1 MTHDNVQADI
11 RDFLAG
17 THYAVVGA
25 SVDREKYG
33 NKVLRA
39 YLQKGHVCVPVHP
52 REALIEGVAC
62 VRSVEELPFVPHGLS
77 IVTPPPITEKVVDAA
92 LAKGIRRLWM
102 QPGAEH
108 EHGDGDGR
116 GEEYRGVHKPT
127 LTPAASRRW
136 CVAVDQSDGE

>member
-1 MTHDNVQADI
+1 MAHDAQAHDEQADI

-77 IVTPPPITEKVVDAA
+77 IMTPPPITEKVVDAA

-108 EHGDGDGR
+108 EGAIAKARAAGCTVLAHGPCLLVAIG
-116 GEEYRGVHKPT
+116 YRE
-127 LTPAASRRW
+127 L
-136 CVAVDQSDGE
+136 C